1 MKEGSREEVGGIEG
15 GGSREGGGGGGG
27 GQHDLDCVNVMLRG
41 N

>member
-27 GQHDLDCVNVMLRG
+27 ASMTSIVST
-41 N
+41 

>member
-27 GQHDLDCVNVMLRG
+27 VSMTSIVST
-41 N
+41 